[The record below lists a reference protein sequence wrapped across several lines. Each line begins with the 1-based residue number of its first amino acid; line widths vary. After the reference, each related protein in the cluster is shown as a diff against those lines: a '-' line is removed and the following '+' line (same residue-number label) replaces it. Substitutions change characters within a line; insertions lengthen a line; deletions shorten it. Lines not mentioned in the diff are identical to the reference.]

1 MAMDLHLPDDCQV
14 TLKIRDQNRPPSFS
28 QAAPRLHQ
36 RSETARRHQLT
47 RQKPVDETSLEIKP
61 SAAIESK

>member
-14 TLKIRDQNRPPSFS
+14 TLKVRDQTRA
-28 QAAPRLHQ
+28 AAPRLHQ

-47 RQKPVDETSLEIKP
+47 RQKPVDLETSVTDIHIQGKVEVLKI
-61 SAAIESK
+61 